1 MTWYSDTIANFED
14 LIGKT
19 LVKIEV
25 LNDYDDMIRFWYSDK
40 SYFEMRHDQDCCES
54 VGIKEIVG
62 NLDDLLNSPILIAY
76 ESSTSSSEDKDYET
90 WTFYNISTIN
100 GSVNISWLGSS
111 NGYYSESVNFYN
123 FNMENN

>member
-1 MTWYSDTIANFED
+1 MAYYDTVKFED

-25 LNDYDDMIRFWYSDK
+25 LKDYEDMIRFWYSDK
-40 SYFEMRHDQDCCES
+40 SYYEMRHDQDCCES
-54 VGIKEIVG
+54 VDIKEIVG

-76 ESSTSSSEDKDYET
+76 ESSNGSEVGEYDDTET
-90 WTFYNISTIN
+90 WTFYNLSTVN
-100 GSVNISWLGSS
+100 GSVNISWL

-123 FNMENN
+123 ISQE